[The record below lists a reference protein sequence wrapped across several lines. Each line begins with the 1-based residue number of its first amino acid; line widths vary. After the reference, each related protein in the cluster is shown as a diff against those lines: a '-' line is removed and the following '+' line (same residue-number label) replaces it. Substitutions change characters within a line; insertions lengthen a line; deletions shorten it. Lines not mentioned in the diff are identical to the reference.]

1 MKTLVNPIL
10 ENDSKDGWP
19 VKVDLKVIAPG
30 LVHYEDLKD
39 QSGNKVGGNV
49 LIRKEAFDKMAAS
62 CEGKPIVNWDHRK
75 VDPKEFSRGTFQ
87 GVVTGPAIF
96 NAADGWY
103 HAPGLVW
110 DKATLA
116 NIEAGY
122 SISCAYMPTEMDETG
137 GKYNAVPYMAE
148 VMDGRYTH
156 IAVVSSPRYNEARIE
171 LLNSQ
176 GGSMNLLAKLF
187 GKGFENG
194 ADIDVE
200 KSTVKMEDGTE
211 RPLSELI
218 NSFKKAEALKAA
230 KTGVLPDDA
239 TIEIDGKKI
248 TVAELKNAE
257 LGLKNDADKEREKM
271 EGEHKND
278 AHVSVPMKNCA
289 MCNAAEEEKK
299 KADEDKEKKNA
310 AAAKEAK
317 EKEAE
322 ELKNKAAAEAKEAA
336 KRAADLEEKRNKG
349 QKVDM
354 PTPRSLRDMVAEGE
368 ARYGQT
374 AGAK

>member
-230 KTGVLPDDA
+230 TEVLQTAPDC
-239 TIEIDGKKI
+239 
-248 TVAELKNAE
+248 
-257 LGLKNDADKEREKM
+257 R
-271 EGEHKND
+271 
-278 AHVSVPMKNCA
+278 AHVKRMLNQQY
-289 MCNAAEEEKK
+289 AAIDYETMFVSLMSETS
-299 KADEDKEKKNA
+299 
-310 AAAKEAK
+310 EAR
-317 EKEAE
+317 EGMTAFM
-322 ELKNKAAAEAKEAA
+322 
-336 KRAADLEEKRNKG
+336 EKRQPNWI
-349 QKVDM
+349 
-354 PTPRSLRDMVAEGE
+354 PEGLP
-368 ARYGQT
+368 G
-374 AGAK
+374 